1 MEYEHL
7 YSSRVYDIEAGEL
20 TDVSP
25 EEVGPFELPRIPSG
39 FDMEGA
45 DIVIR
50 IRRMHTSY

>member
-1 MEYEHL
+1 MEYEYL

-20 TDVSP
+20 TDVGP